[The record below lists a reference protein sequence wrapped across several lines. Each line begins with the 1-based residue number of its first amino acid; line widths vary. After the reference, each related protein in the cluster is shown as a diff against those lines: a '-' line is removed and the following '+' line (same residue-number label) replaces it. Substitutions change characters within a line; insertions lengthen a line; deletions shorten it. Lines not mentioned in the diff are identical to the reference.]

1 MASPSHTGQPTR
13 SDPGSVLCDKCK
25 KSVLEPSQNAENI
38 PLRDRIRQIWS
49 EWRLSSPLW
58 PMGYLTGS
66 PYSPFHV
73 EQELPNRNWR
83 NAFEDLL
90 ALESGGEM
98 ISDESREQERTVAAK
113 ISWERASHC
122 IKILNKLNA
131 RDVPTWTLA
140 QTALNAAKSSRHQN
154 DPVIISW
161 LEEKIKLAREMAQ
174 RRVALAESFR
184 AREETRREWP
194 ASRHKDRGQWMVS
207 LITSGALTGW
217 SSTLEDSEHG
227 DLIRLNNDLADPE
240 EGISFTEFELHEL
253 FDDGKPL
260 EQGLP
265 GPPLYQV
272 SSQSSAVP
280 DDDQIIDEN
289 VSPHP
294 PPDEPLIMSR
304 IPKRPYFFGQ
314 NTTAERITLPNGKT
328 ATRVLMKNY
337 LTNGDVEEKVIV
349 QEPGRVLQE
358 VEKARA
364 LIQDRVY
371 GFDQPIEKFPSA

>member
-1 MASPSHTGQPTR
+1 MASPSNTGQPTS

-25 KSVLEPSQNAENI
+25 KSVLEPSQNAEHI

-49 EWRLSSPLW
+49 EWRLSPQLW
-58 PMGYLTGS
+58 PMGYLIES
-66 PYSPFHV
+66 PYCPFHV

-90 ALESGGEM
+90 ALESVGEM
-98 ISDESREQERTVAAK
+98 ISDENREQERAVAAR

-122 IKILNKLNA
+122 ITILNKLNA
-131 RDVPTWTLA
+131 RDFPSWKLA
-140 QTALNAAKSSRHQN
+140 QTALNAAKSSRHQE
-154 DPVIISW
+154 DLVMVSW
-161 LEEKIKLAREMAQ
+161 LEEKIRLARESAQ
-174 RRVALAESFR
+174 RRVALAESFK
-184 AREETRREWP
+184 AREEIRREWP
-194 ASRHKDRGQWMVS
+194 ASRYKDRGQWMAS

-217 SSTLEDSEHG
+217 SSTLVDSEHG
-227 DLIRLNNDLADPE
+227 DLIRLYNDLAGPE
-240 EGISFTEFELHEL
+240 DGISFTEFELHEL
-253 FDDGKPL
+253 FEDGKPL
-260 EQGLP
+260 EDGLP

-272 SSQSSAVP
+272 SNQSPAVP
-280 DDDQIIDEN
+280 GDNDQIIDEN

-304 IPKRPYFFGQ
+304 IPKRPYFSGQ
-314 NTTAERITLPNGKT
+314 NTTAERITFPNGKT
-328 ATRVLMKNY
+328 ATRVVMKNY

-371 GFDQPIEKFPSA
+371 GFDQIIE

>member
-1 MASPSHTGQPTR
+1 MASPSGTGQPTR

-38 PLRDRIRQIWS
+38 PLRDRIRQIRG
-49 EWRLSSPLW
+49 EWRLSPNLW
-58 PMGYLTGS
+58 PMGYLIES

-90 ALESGGEM
+90 AIESGGEM
-98 ISDESREQERTVAAK
+98 ISAESREQERAVAAK
-113 ISWERASHC
+113 INWERASHC
-122 IKILNKLNA
+122 INILNKLNA
-131 RDVPTWTLA
+131 RDVPDWTLA
-140 QTALNAAKSSRHQN
+140 QAALNAAKSSRHQK
-154 DPVIISW
+154 DLVIIPW
-161 LEEKIKLAREMAQ
+161 LEEKMKLGSELVQ
-174 RRVALAESFR
+174 RRVALAESFK
-184 AREETRREWP
+184 AKEEMRREWP
-194 ASRHKDRGQWMVS
+194 ASRHKDRGQWMAS

-227 DLIRLNNDLADPE
+227 DLIRLNNDLADPRD
-240 EGISFTEFELHEL
+240 GVSFTEFELHEL
-253 FDDGKPL
+253 FEDGKPL

-272 SSQSSAVP
+272 SNRSLAVP
-280 DDDQIIDEN
+280 VHDDQIIDGK

-304 IPKRPYFFGQ
+304 IPERPYFFGQ
-314 NTTAERITLPNGKT
+314 NTTAERITFPNGNM
-328 ATRVLMKNY
+328 ATRVVMKNY

-349 QEPGRVLQE
+349 QEPGRVLHE

-371 GFDQPIEKFPSA
+371 GFDPPI

>member
-1 MASPSHTGQPTR
+1 MASQSDTEPPTT
-13 SDPGSVLCDKCK
+13 SDPGPVLCDKCK

-49 EWRLSSPLW
+49 EWRLSPQLW
-58 PMGYLTGS
+58 PMGYLTES

-73 EQELPNRNWR
+73 ERELPNRNWR

-98 ISDESREQERTVAAK
+98 ISDESREQEMAVAAR

-122 IKILNKLNA
+122 IEILNKLNA
-131 RDVPTWTLA
+131 RDGPSLTLA
-140 QTALNAAKSSRHQN
+140 QTALNAAKSTRHQET
-154 DPVIISW
+154 PVFIPW
-161 LEEKIKLAREMAQ
+161 LEEKIKMARESAQ
-174 RRVALAESFR
+174 RRVALAQSFK

-194 ASRHKDRGQWMVS
+194 ASRHKERGQWMAS

-227 DLIRLNNDLADPE
+227 DLIHLNNDLA
-240 EGISFTEFELHEL
+240 GNIIGFTELELDEL
-253 FDDGKPL
+253 FEGGKPL

-265 GPPLYQV
+265 GRPLYQV
-272 SSQSSAVP
+272 SNQSLAVP
-280 DDDQIIDEN
+280 NNDDQIIDGKA
-289 VSPHP
+289 SRYP
-294 PPDEPLIMSR
+294 PPDEPLLMSR
-304 IPKRPYFFGQ
+304 IPERPYFFGQ
-314 NTTAERITLPNGKT
+314 NTTAERIRLPNGKM
-328 ATRVLMKNY
+328 ATRVVMKNY

-358 VEKARA
+358 VERARA

-371 GFDQPIEKFPSA
+371 GFDQPI